1 MRQGLGLQL
10 PPGVIAAQKTIIA
23 AEGDDNRHIRNLHP
37 VSGRIT
43 PPKTERRH
51 SVNPEC
57 RRLEKCKFT

>member
-1 MRQGLGLQL
+1 
-10 PPGVIAAQKTIIA
+10 VIAAQKTIIA